1 MLIALLALC
10 VSSWATVTQQQIGS
24 FYYELDDEN
33 HTATLIK
40 DPNAANEWVSYS
52 VSGDLVIPGTVN
64 DGVDDYTVTTI
75 GEKAFINGN
84 MSSIVIEE
92 GVVNIAENAFLF
104 CSNYLT
110 KATLPSTVESIGNYA
125 FQSSGLT
132 KITIN
137 ATTPPTLGYDVFENA
152 SSLAHIY
159 MPSASVNAY
168 KAAWS
173 DHASIIEAAPVTVE
187 WNQAKVASVYV
198 YMSSGYAN
206 PQSQTIDDA
215 IIVTANAPESGD
227 YSQFSTYVDDE
238 YHTSNTSISIS
249 NGGTITFAPA
259 SGKLKSIVI
268 DCGYHENSDLLVEGS
283 GWSWDGGEYSGQLI
297 WTSATAEGASSVVL
311 ACSGASFYFS
321 SITSAE
327 FIFAAEEQPAP
338 AVTTTTITWDQAD
351 IESLE
356 LADNDV
362 DEFSPSQKIKG
373 ITASLRRIASGGN
386 CSFTNRDLWMNNN
399 SGELTFTASVGN
411 ISAIVITSDY
421 IYTSPYNLPADWTY
435 DSEATT
441 LTWAG
446 AASSQ
451 VTLSGNMDFN
461 VYSVEFT
468 VLTAAAPADPVSQ
481 GPVTWDF
488 VNDEELA
495 EIYLRQ
501 YTHYNFHGNYS
512 EYYDNHY
519 EETVKN
525 FKGIVATISAMTE
538 GSYACFSNQN
548 NYSIDLENG
557 GTLTFSTE
565 LGQFQSIVIN
575 TTSNGSSSGE
585 WAWKS
590 EEHTLT
596 WAGTPANSV
605 VLDDIDIS
613 DITSIVF
620 TFVSAAPAFTADIT
634 WDATEV
640 ATVSLYGG
648 SFNTVVPGSTA
659 IDGIKPSIMK
669 TNDGYCYFDDSKIR
683 IDDNGELIFTSS
695 VGDISG
701 IVLAFDNTASYSIS
715 NFPIGWTL
723 DEGAGTLTWTGTAA
737 EEVSL
742 AGNISCTVS
751 SIEFDVIEAP
761 APVYPMPSGPSF
773 IWQSRQVSHVLLNI
787 DDNGDSQTTHVIK
800 NIITSLER
808 TAAKTDQYDFCLFAN
823 NGINIKNNGTL
834 TFRSI
839 VGDLTGIVITGYK
852 YSADDLSADW
862 RYDSE
867 NGTLIWVGTP
877 AETVTLSGHV
887 DVFNISTI
895 EFFYDPAPAP
905 RKGETFFGI
914 YNQYYQITGAHT
926 AKLPAQDLNHT
937 LQIPASVEDG
947 GVTYY
952 ITEIDDY
959 AFYGQAELPNVF
971 GGANIA
977 KIGAHAFDGCLQIT
991 DISWYSDILD
1001 TIGDAAF
1008 KDCKL
1013 MANFDCMT
1021 QLPPVLGS
1029 NAFSGTTYLNRI
1041 RVNSASDYKYATNWE
1056 DYADKIYSMW
1066 ENPAIGEEFF
1076 WHNQMTTNWY
1086 AVSSVSPVK
1095 EAKVLPYPAG
1105 VQAIYPRTLVG
1116 RLVIPEEIT
1125 YLYQEYK
1132 VTGIGENAYKDS
1144 TRFYMVMIPQ
1154 AVKSIE
1160 SGAFL
1165 NCTGVETV
1173 QFLWDDPRGTVT
1185 WADANVG
1192 AEFKTAASGETKICV
1207 PKGTLAYYQEWAP
1220 AWASC
1225 MVEGEI
1231 LDIDVT
1237 ASEDP
1242 NHASRYYRT
1251 FYDSET
1257 DYLMPPSVWAHA
1269 GYVENGSFI
1278 LSPVAFDGMVLP
1290 RGTAVVLESETP
1302 TYRLVPT
1309 GNTAPLYDGRN
1320 DLVGTDVDIPRT
1332 SVGNNG
1338 ENVYV
1343 LNRQANIGGNLY
1355 VGMGMYQYTGTTLGA
1370 HKAYLIYD
1378 APSGPNNAHARFVF
1392 KHKNEPTDVENV
1404 QDTNA
1409 SCTKIL
1415 RNGQL
1420 IIIKDGKEYN
1430 AQGLIIK

>member
-1 MLIALLALC
+1 MKKTFTLLIALLALC
-10 VSSWATVTQQQIGS
+10 AGMWAQSQIGPIDG
-24 FYYELDDEN
+24 FYYEIDGSGN
-33 HTATLIK
+33 ATLIK
-40 DPNAANEWVSYS
+40 LPGSDDWASYEI
-52 VSGDLVIPGTVN
+52 SGDITIPGTVN
-64 DGVDDYTVTTI
+64 DGVSDYTVTTI
-75 GEKAFINGN
+75 GTKAFVNVGIT
-84 MSSIVIEE
+84 SVTIEE
-92 GVVNIAENAFLF
+92 GVRDINELAFFGSSLQI
-104 CSNYLT
+104 
-110 KATLPSTVESIGNYA
+110 ATLPSTITYLGNQSFDYTALTAFVITATSPASFGSGDPFSNVSTLEHIYVPAASVDAYKTAWSSYASLIEEKPVWVIWNQTDVESVNLVAISEGET
-125 FQSSGLT
+125 SSRT
-132 KITIN
+132 VKDITV
-137 ATTPPTLGYDVFENA
+137 TA
-152 SSLAHIY
+152 SS
-159 MPSASVNAY
+159 
-168 KAAWS
+168 
-173 DHASIIEAAPVTVE
+173 PV
-187 WNQAKVASVYV
+187 
-198 YMSSGYAN
+198 
-206 PQSQTIDDA
+206 
-215 IIVTANAPESGD
+215 SGD
-227 YSQFSTYVDDE
+227 YAVFSTNE
-238 YHTSNTSISIS
+238 YGNSISIHD
-249 NGGTITFAPA
+249 GGTITFAPT
-259 SGKLKSIVI
+259 SGKLKGISIS
-268 DCGYHENSDLLVEGS
+268 CGGYASYSHLAAGS
-283 GWSWDGGEYSGQLI
+283 GWTWNGSKYTLEWSGDA
-297 WTSATAEGASSVVL
+297 ATSVVL
-311 ACSGASFYFS
+311 ACDGSSDGIYFGQNT
-321 SITSAE
+321 SIVFTLE
-327 FIFAAEEQPAP
+327 AEEEPAP
-338 AVTTTTITWDQAD
+338 AVTITTVTWDIDEVAA
-351 IESLE
+351 ISLE
-356 LADNDV
+356 CENVDDV
-362 DEFSPSQKIKG
+362 QTTSSAIDG

-386 CSFTNRDLWMNNN
+386 CSFNNRDLWMNNDC
-399 SGELTFTASVGN
+399 GQLTFTSSVGN
-411 ISAIVITSDY
+411 ISAIVITSDH
-421 IYTSPYNLPADWTY
+421 IYTSPYNLPAGWTY

-441 LTWAG
+441 LTWTG

-461 VYSVEFT
+461 VSSVEFT
-468 VLTAAAPADPVSQ
+468 VESAAAPADPTPANQ

-488 VNDEELA
+488 ANDAELA
-495 EIYLRQ
+495 NLYLRQ
-501 YTHYNFHGNYS
+501 YTHYNFHGYYS

-525 FKGIVATISAMTE
+525 FKGIVATISAMTD

-565 LGQFQSIVIN
+565 LGQFQSIVVN
-575 TTSNGSSSGE
+575 TTSYGSSSGE
-585 WAWKS
+585 WAWNDT
-590 EEHTLT
+590 EHTLT

-605 VLDDIDIS
+605 VLNNIDIS
-613 DITSIVF
+613 NITTIVF

-640 ATVSLYGG
+640 ATIQLYGS
-648 SFNTVVPGSTA
+648 SFNTVVPGTK
-659 IDGIKPSIMK
+659 IDGITPSIMK
-669 TNDGYCYFDDSKIR
+669 TNDGYCYFDNSKIKMQN
-683 IDDNGELIFTSS
+683 NGELMFTSS
-695 VGDISG
+695 VGDIQG
-701 IVLAFDNTASYSIS
+701 IVLTFDNTDYSIS
-715 NFPIGWTL
+715 DFPVGWTL

-742 AGNISCTVS
+742 AGNISCTVT
-751 SIEFDVIEAP
+751 SIVFSVIEEP
-761 APVYPMPSGPSF
+761 APVYPTPSGPSF

-787 DDNGDSQTTHVIK
+787 DDNGASQTTHVIK
-800 NIITSLER
+800 NVITSLER

-834 TFRSI
+834 TFQSI
-839 VGDLTGIVITGYK
+839 VGDLTGIIITCGYK
-852 YSADDLSADW
+852 YSADDLSDGW

-867 NGTLIWVGTP
+867 NETLIWVGTP
-877 AETVTLSGHV
+877 AETVTLSGNV
-887 DVFNISTI
+887 DVSNISTI

-914 YNQYYQITGAHT
+914 YKQFYQITGAHT

-937 LQIPASVEDG
+937 LQIPEYVDYED
-947 GVTYY
+947 VRYY
-952 ITEIDDY
+952 VTEIDDY
-959 AFYGQAELPNVF
+959 AFYHQAELPNVF
-971 GGANIA
+971 GGVNIA
-977 KIGAHAFDGCLQIT
+977 KIGAHAFDGCIQIT
-991 DISWYSDILD
+991 DIDWYSDVLD

-1013 MANFDCMT
+1013 MANFDCFT
-1021 QLPPVLGS
+1021 ELPPVLGS

-1105 VQAIYPRTLVG
+1105 VKAIYPRTLVG
-1116 RLVIPEEIT
+1116 RLVIPEEIS

-1165 NCTGVETV
+1165 NCTGVENV
-1173 QFLWDDPRGTVT
+1173 QFLWDDPTEVT
-1185 WADANVG
+1185 WADATVG
-1192 AEFKTAASGETKICV
+1192 AEFKTAASGETRICV
-1207 PKGTLAYYQEWAP
+1207 PKGTLAAYQAWAP
-1220 AWASC
+1220 AWAEC

-1242 NHASRYYRT
+1242 HHASRYYRT

-1269 GYVENGSFI
+1269 GYVENGTFI

-1378 APSGPNNAHARFVF
+1378 APSGPNNAPARFVF